1 MDVFDEDAEPF
12 DLTDDLDEDETDDD
26 YLDDLED
33 ATEEDVDLVVA
44 LYREDGQAVAV
55 PLEVELANDLEELIE
70 QLRRLPGDSGADGWV
85 AIDGDVFVI
94 CRVRGRT
101 VEVLLN
107 DATAALDWPIARDVV
122 DYLGEDV
129 LEDDDP
135 APVGDLEIYSAS
147 GLGAFEMEAIA
158 TDYEADAYDQL
169 ALIAR
174 KLRVEDEFLGAA
186 DEFGD

>member
-1 MDVFDEDAEPF
+1 MDVFNEDAEPF
-12 DLTDDLDEDETDDD
+12 DLTDDLEDDD
-26 YLDDLED
+26 AEEFDDLED

-44 LYREDGQAVAV
+44 IYREDGQAVAV
-55 PLEVELANDLEELIE
+55 PLEMELANDLDELID

-85 AIDGDVFVI
+85 SIDGDVFVI

-129 LEDDDP
+129 TEDDDS
-135 APVGDLEIYSAS
+135 APIGDLEIYAAS

-158 TDYEADAYDQL
+158 TDYDADAYDQL
-169 ALIAR
+169 ALIAG
-174 KLRVEDEFLGAA
+174 KLRIEDEFLAAA
-186 DEFGD
+186 DKFGD